1 MKLGV
6 IIAAAVFLATGLI
19 SLFSGNWQAAV
30 ILIFIGLAL
39 GLFFFRG

>member
-6 IIAAAVFLATGLI
+6 IVGAAILLAAGLL
-19 SLFSGNWQAAV
+19 SLINGNWQVA
-30 ILIFIGLAL
+30 IFLIFIGLAL